1 MVKVLN
7 KTKERLI
14 GQASLEERLS
24 NHPQRFE
31 TIEALLKIVENSDR
45 ENKQA
50 DIAEQRVREKLR
62 EIGQQALSSWANS
75 EHQKQLKSLLCQ
87 VPKLRKHLKKNSIGT
102 VALE

>member
-1 MVKVLN
+1 MVKDVN

-24 NHPQRFE
+24 NHPQLFE
-31 TIEALLKIVENSDR
+31 TIEALLKIVENSDG

-75 EHQKQLKSLLCQ
+75 EQEKQLNSLRCQ
-87 VPKLRKHLKKNSIGT
+87 DPKLRKHLKKNSIGT